1 VTRIIGVHFPN
12 NSNQQAQDCVG
23 IEIEIAKKNNIT
35 VVESN
40 SHKRY
45 KVKSY
50 DEVTNFC
57 MAEDFD
63 DTGSASFMPTDA
75 DKTKDLL
82 MSELFE
88 LKNLWFVFNKKM
100 NSILTILPAEV
111 LNRYD
116 MVAKTL
122 QTPVFDVTRYTPS
135 SSTPG
140 IDPLVPEVTFQETFD
155 EIVYKMAQYYFSVF
169 QAIFA
174 KDNDSVRPSIAD
186 FLSLQDPMMR
196 SRKIIFYY
204 EELHQLIDKKLH
216 YVQKM
221 AEEFKERSKT
231 SLLEHAYQ
239 RVLEDSK
246 QSDKSKFQE
255 KLDAIAAG
263 AMPEATRK
271 QIQEEINAMDAGKSD
286 ADSARKVQYLNHI
299 FRLPW
304 DARVDTFWDVA
315 FSKEVLER
323 THYGM
328 KETKERILEF
338 IAKNKRMNSRKGMVI
353 LLTGPPGVG
362 KTTIANSIGDCL
374 KRPTTIISM
383 GGQND
388 PIHVKGSKRTYVDSQ
403 PGIFVREL
411 QKLSVKNPVIVI
423 DEIDKVGF
431 NALKGDV
438 SATLLELLNPEQ
450 ANTFRDNYLDIEFD
464 FSECI
469 FICTSNATANM
480 LQPLLDRIEIIHVP
494 AYLPIE
500 KIKIAQNYLIPR
512 FEKEYGFV
520 QTTQEVVTEAATS
533 TVTEDERI

>member
-1 VTRIIGVHFPN
+1 MNLMFPTGMQAGSGLFHLPMATFAKKAGGPPTKKAESAVKTESKKVKPAKKDQQAEDSEPVAPKKAAAKKGKKEEEKLPPPVYKLYTLKFNSPILPFAKFPLTQNKYIQDFLRKYEDDKAQVTRIIGVHFPN

-169 QAIFA
+169 
-174 KDNDSVRPSIAD
+174 
-186 FLSLQDPMMR
+186 
-196 SRKIIFYY
+196 
-204 EELHQLIDKKLH
+204 
-216 YVQKM
+216 
-221 AEEFKERSKT
+221 
-231 SLLEHAYQ
+231 
-239 RVLEDSK
+239 
-246 QSDKSKFQE
+246 
-255 KLDAIAAG
+255 
-263 AMPEATRK
+263 
-271 QIQEEINAMDAGKSD
+271 
-286 ADSARKVQYLNHI
+286 
-299 FRLPW
+299 
-304 DARVDTFWDVA
+304 
-315 FSKEVLER
+315 
-323 THYGM
+323 
-328 KETKERILEF
+328 
-338 IAKNKRMNSRKGMVI
+338 
-353 LLTGPPGVG
+353 
-362 KTTIANSIGDCL
+362 
-374 KRPTTIISM
+374 
-383 GGQND
+383 
-388 PIHVKGSKRTYVDSQ
+388 
-403 PGIFVREL
+403 
-411 QKLSVKNPVIVI
+411 
-423 DEIDKVGF
+423 
-431 NALKGDV
+431 
-438 SATLLELLNPEQ
+438 
-450 ANTFRDNYLDIEFD
+450 
-464 FSECI
+464 
-469 FICTSNATANM
+469 
-480 LQPLLDRIEIIHVP
+480 
-494 AYLPIE
+494 
-500 KIKIAQNYLIPR
+500 
-512 FEKEYGFV
+512 
-520 QTTQEVVTEAATS
+520 
-533 TVTEDERI
+533 

>member
-12 NSNQQAQDCVG
+12 NSNQQAQDCIG

-63 DTGSASFMPTDA
+63 DTGSVGFKPMDD

-122 QTPVFDVTRYTPS
+122 QTPVFDITRYTPS
-135 SSTPG
+135 TSTPG
-140 IDPLVPEVTFQETFD
+140 VDPTVPEVTFQQTFD

-263 AMPEATRK
+263 AMPEPTRK
-271 QIQEEINAMDAGKSD
+271 QLQEEINGMDAGKSD

-315 FSKEVLER
+315 YSKQVLER

-328 KETKERILEF
+328 METKERILEF

-383 GGQND
+383 GG
-388 PIHVKGSKRTYVDSQ
+388 
-403 PGIFVREL
+403 
-411 QKLSVKNPVIVI
+411 
-423 DEIDKVGF
+423 
-431 NALKGDV
+431 
-438 SATLLELLNPEQ
+438 
-450 ANTFRDNYLDIEFD
+450 
-464 FSECI
+464 
-469 FICTSNATANM
+469 
-480 LQPLLDRIEIIHVP
+480 
-494 AYLPIE
+494 
-500 KIKIAQNYLIPR
+500 
-512 FEKEYGFV
+512 
-520 QTTQEVVTEAATS
+520 
-533 TVTEDERI
+533 

>member
-1 VTRIIGVHFPN
+1 MHFPN

-135 SSTPG
+135 STTPG

-186 FLSLQDPMMR
+186 FL
-196 SRKIIFYY
+196 
-204 EELHQLIDKKLH
+204 
-216 YVQKM
+216 
-221 AEEFKERSKT
+221 
-231 SLLEHAYQ
+231 
-239 RVLEDSK
+239 
-246 QSDKSKFQE
+246 
-255 KLDAIAAG
+255 
-263 AMPEATRK
+263 
-271 QIQEEINAMDAGKSD
+271 
-286 ADSARKVQYLNHI
+286 
-299 FRLPW
+299 
-304 DARVDTFWDVA
+304 
-315 FSKEVLER
+315 
-323 THYGM
+323 
-328 KETKERILEF
+328 
-338 IAKNKRMNSRKGMVI
+338 
-353 LLTGPPGVG
+353 
-362 KTTIANSIGDCL
+362 
-374 KRPTTIISM
+374 
-383 GGQND
+383 
-388 PIHVKGSKRTYVDSQ
+388 
-403 PGIFVREL
+403 
-411 QKLSVKNPVIVI
+411 
-423 DEIDKVGF
+423 
-431 NALKGDV
+431 
-438 SATLLELLNPEQ
+438 
-450 ANTFRDNYLDIEFD
+450 
-464 FSECI
+464 
-469 FICTSNATANM
+469 
-480 LQPLLDRIEIIHVP
+480 
-494 AYLPIE
+494 
-500 KIKIAQNYLIPR
+500 
-512 FEKEYGFV
+512 
-520 QTTQEVVTEAATS
+520 
-533 TVTEDERI
+533 